1 MFSFL
6 QQAEVAYKWK
16 GIIYPHLQ
24 ECESLTQL
32 LTVNTTNCQS
42 FGAAVKDFPWS
53 TAGEERDGQKAFFVW
68 FLKARFFPRVTVT
81 VVRELTTFC
90 CLLGR

>member
-32 LTVNTTNCQS
+32 LTVNTTNCQALVLQLRIS
-42 FGAAVKDFPWS
+42 HGPQQGRKEMVKKRFLFGF
-53 TAGEERDGQKAFFVW
+53 
-68 FLKARFFPRVTVT
+68 
-81 VVRELTTFC
+81 
-90 CLLGR
+90 

>member
-1 MFSFL
+1 MERYHLSSS
-6 QQAEVAYKWK
+6 AGVRVTNTAAYCKHNK
-16 GIIYPHLQ
+16 LP
-24 ECESLTQL
+24 
-32 LTVNTTNCQS
+32 S

-90 CLLGR
+90 CLLGQ